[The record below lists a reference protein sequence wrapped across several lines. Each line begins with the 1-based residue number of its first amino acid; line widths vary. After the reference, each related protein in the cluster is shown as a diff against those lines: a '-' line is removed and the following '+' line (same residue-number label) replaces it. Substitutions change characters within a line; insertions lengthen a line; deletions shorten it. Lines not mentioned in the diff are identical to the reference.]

1 MNNACISLQV
11 LTSDDEVLPSWE
23 LEGIKISFGDG
34 FEVND
39 ISLPYEQHEFT
50 VKRLP
55 LSENFEASLCFRT
68 NLNADAFSS
77 EILEVVSKI
86 GQSAE
91 QFIINASSTL
101 SDEGGDGR
109 KRVRFSG
116 SKDKV
121 ITCKNTLLRHFEDC
135 EKRQDGHQMVLDKAE
150 ITKLHKSNL
159 LQFTNGAPTYEFVD
173 RLEIFQKV
181 LLKCPGSAAFFEQIK
196 DASRVLSSR
205 CMRCQQRP
213 GAMIVPGVCEHAY
226 CTDCFTQAVK
236 ESKATLFCCPAC
248 EQDTDASPIP
258 VPMNILRLMLTEE
271 EFVTKARD
279 SAEKW
284 FQKQG
289 DRFGRCPYEGCGLQ
303 FRASEE
309 KTLCPGCLERI
320 A

>member
-1 MNNACISLQV
+1 MLQ
-11 LTSDDEVLPSWE
+11 D
-23 LEGIKISFGDG
+23 
-34 FEVND
+34 
-39 ISLPYEQHEFT
+39 QH
-50 VKRLP
+50 
-55 LSENFEASLCFRT
+55 
-68 NLNADAFSS
+68 AFSS

-91 QFIINASSTL
+91 QFIIDSTD
-101 SDEGGDGR
+101 SFPDEEGHGR
-109 KRVRFSG
+109 KCVRFSG
-116 SKDKV
+116 SKDK
-121 ITCKNTLLRHFEDC
+121 IIKCKDTLLRHFEAF
-135 EKRQDGHQMVLDKAE
+135 EKKENDHQVVLDKAE
-150 ITKLHKSNL
+150 IIKLHKSNL
-159 LQFTNGAPTYEFVD
+159 LQFMNGAPTDEFVD

-196 DASRVLSSR
+196 DASRVLASR
-205 CMRCQQRP
+205 CMRCQPRP
-213 GAMIVPGVCEHAY
+213 GAKIVPGVCEHAY
-226 CTDCFTQAVK
+226 CTDCAAEAVK

-271 EFVTKARD
+271 EFVIKARD